1 MSLGADAFGWMLTV
15 RFVSADDGH
24 GLTWAV
30 SPWSG
35 KYIVSVFAALADA
48 ISRPWILMMC
58 HV

>member
-1 MSLGADAFGWMLTV
+1 MLTV

-35 KYIVSVFAALADA
+35 KYIVSVSFAALADA